1 MWWPKIFLKTLPEY
15 KWSAALNMLSR
26 VSRRLIKAHEYYVR
40 KLFDERKTLNLNV
53 TVFDN
58 NYYFQEFLIPTAA
71 HMFNLTMA
79 VYDHSNM
86 DVFVIALT
94 EDKIREALANGKR
107 IFHAVKHDSP
117 LLINATQLKRK

>member
-1 MWWPKIFLKTLPEY
+1 
-15 KWSAALNMLSR
+15 MLSR
-26 VSRRLIKAHEYYVR
+26 VSRRLINAHESYVR
-40 KLFDERKTLNLNV
+40 QLFNERKKLNSSQ
-53 TVFDN
+53 FDN